1 MNIVTAFLAMSDD
14 TLEPSR
20 EIVNRVKQSF
30 VIFSSNRV
38 IFWIKTPGYHFPLE
52 TVPQIPEN
60 NIPINSRSYDGVTIP
75 LEGKQWGIND

>member
-1 MNIVTAFLAMSDD
+1 MRHEQVTDSSVKWQLILFICKTEQIILNMSIMSGQCCKVYCSLVMNIVTAFLAMSDD

-38 IFWIKTPGYHFPLE
+38 IF
-52 TVPQIPEN
+52 
-60 NIPINSRSYDGVTIP
+60 
-75 LEGKQWGIND
+75 